1 MQWVWGLLKT
11 TFSEFS
17 NDDCTSMA
25 AALAYYTIFSLAPL
39 LVLIIMLVSLVWDPT
54 QVRGEVQQQMN
65 ELFGEQGAQQVQ
77 TMMNNA
83 SQHRSGWAALLGI
96 IALLFG
102 ATGVFGQLQM
112 AMNRAW
118 EVAPD
123 PNRSG
128 IKAYALKRLYSFGMI
143 LVIAALLLV
152 SLLLSTVL
160 SAFGQSIVGF
170 LPGTVSDSLLRWLD
184 FGLSFLVIT
193 LLFAA
198 LFKWLPD
205 AKVGWRDVLLG
216 AVATAV
222 LFVIGKTLIGVYLG
236 HANLG
241 STYGAAGS
249 LVLLLVWIYYSSMI
263 LLLGVEF
270 TQVWARRH
278 GGTIEPKQGA
288 VRVVRQKEEVR
299 RVA

>member
-1 MQWVWGLLKT
+1 MKWIWGLLKT
-11 TFSEFS
+11 TVNEFS
-17 NDDCTSMA
+17 ADDCTSMA

-83 SQHRSGWAALLGI
+83 SQHRSGWAAVLGI

-102 ATGVFGQLQM
+102 ATGVFSQLQT

-118 EVAPD
+118 EVEPD
-123 PNRSG
+123 PDRSG
-128 IKAYALKRLYSFGMI
+128 VKDYAIKRLYSFGMI
-143 LVIAALLLV
+143 LVIALLLLA

-160 SAFGQSIVGF
+160 SAFGQYIVN
-170 LPGTVSDSLLRWLD
+170 LMPGAVSDTLLRWLD
-184 FGLSFLVIT
+184 FGISFLVIT
-193 LLFAA
+193 LLLSAI
-198 LFKWLPD
+198 FKWLPD
-205 AKVGWRDVLLG
+205 AKIGWKDVILG

-222 LFVIGKTLIGVYLG
+222 LFVIGKTLIGLYLG

-241 STYGAAGS
+241 SAYGAAGS
-249 LVLLLVWIYYSSMI
+249 LALLLIWIYYSSMI

-278 GGTIEPKQGA
+278 GGTIEPKEGA
-288 VRVVRQKEEVR
+288 VRVIRQKEQVR
-299 RVA
+299 HAA